1 MLDCI
6 SGGRLVAGVPL
17 GLGCD
22 ANISYGITPMDQRE
36 RWREAIDLML
46 KAWTA
51 KEFFAWNGKY
61 YQLPKVNLWPRPVQ
75 DPHPPLLVPGAASSS
90 TWDYC
95 HDRDLPYAY
104 LSYFGGKSAYN
115 VMDRFWER
123 AAAKGKDANP
133 YRASFLQLVGVAET
147 DRKAEEEYAKHVE
160 YFYHK
165 LLHQPTYQIAPPGYS
180 DYKSLLNV
188 LKAGKNLL
196 QFGDLSIELKPLK
209 AKDMIANEFV
219 VIGSPAT
226 VRDKL
231 EAMAKRLNVGHL
243 MVVLQFGS
251 MPHHVANK
259 NIELFGREVLPH
271 LQKIWEDQAF
281 ENALVAEEAAQPP
294 GQTARDGDGLTARPP
309 IAARSARRAA
319 RSHPSHSLGCES
331 WLTGHQDDPDQALQL
346 RGKGEDRRQRSAAGL
361 SASGGG
367 PIWDRFRRGPYRAL
381 HGLCAAS
388 SRHRRNAREFDLF
401 GREPLG
407 SGADLRR
414 DFRRAWSA
422 FGAGDRHLVRRHDG
436 VRARR
441 APARADQQ
449 DGAA

>member
-1 MLDCI
+1 MKLTMFHFMPYRDLPEAFPPKDMASVWVDAPWWEYGDADKVTDVYNWSIDELMLAAKLGFDGVGTNEHHQNPYGFMCNPNLFGAILAKMTRDQGLDGCAIVQLGATVAATSPPIRIAEEYAVLDCL
-6 SGGRLVAGVPL
+6 SGGRLIAGVPL

-95 HDRDLPYAY
+95 HDRNLPYAY

-123 AAAKGKDANP
+123 AAAKGRDANP

-147 DRKAEEEYAKHVE
+147 DRQAEEEYARHIE

-188 LKAGKNLL
+188 LKQGKNLL

-209 AKDMIANEFV
+209 AKDMIEREFV
-219 VIGSPAT
+219 VVGSPAT
-226 VRDKL
+226 VRQKL

-243 MVVLQFGS
+243 MTVLQFGS
-251 MPHHVANK
+251 MSHAQAK
-259 NIELFGREVLPH
+259 RNIELFGREVLPH
-271 LQKIWEDQAF
+271 LQKLWEDKEWQNHWWPKRLRKRPVR
-281 ENALVAEEAAQPP
+281 EREMV
-294 GQTARDGDGLTARPP
+294 TA
-309 IAARSARRAA
+309 
-319 RSHPSHSLGCES
+319 
-331 WLTGHQDDPDQALQL
+331 
-346 RGKGEDRRQRSAAGL
+346 
-361 SASGGG
+361 
-367 PIWDRFRRGPYRAL
+367 
-381 HGLCAAS
+381 
-388 SRHRRNAREFDLF
+388 
-401 GREPLG
+401 
-407 SGADLRR
+407 
-414 DFRRAWSA
+414 
-422 FGAGDRHLVRRHDG
+422 
-436 VRARR
+436 
-441 APARADQQ
+441 
-449 DGAA
+449 

>member
-1 MLDCI
+1 MKVTSFHFMPYRDLPDDFPKGLDSAWVDAPWWEYGDANKVSDFYNWSIDELMLAARLGFDGIGTNEHHQNPYGFMCNPNLFGAILAKMTRDQGLDDVALVQMGATLAATSPPIRIAEEYAVLDCI

-22 ANISYGITPMDQRE
+22 ANISYGVTPMEQRE

-61 YQLPKVNLWPRPVQ
+61 YQLPKVNLWPRPMQ

-95 HDRDLPYAY
+95 HDRNLPYAY

-123 AAAKGKDANP
+123 AAAKGRDANP

-147 DRKAEEEYAKHVE
+147 DRRAEEEYAKHVE

-188 LKAGKNLL
+188 LKSGKNFL

-231 EAMAKRLNVGHL
+231 EAMARRLNVGHL
-243 MVVLQFGS
+243 MVVMQFGS
-251 MPHHVANK
+251 MPHALANK

-271 LQKIWEDQAF
+271 LQRIWEDTAF
-281 ENALVAEEAAQPP
+281 ENAWWPKKLRNRAVRPREMA
-294 GQTARDGDGLTARPP
+294 TA
-309 IAARSARRAA
+309 
-319 RSHPSHSLGCES
+319 
-331 WLTGHQDDPDQALQL
+331 
-346 RGKGEDRRQRSAAGL
+346 
-361 SASGGG
+361 
-367 PIWDRFRRGPYRAL
+367 
-381 HGLCAAS
+381 
-388 SRHRRNAREFDLF
+388 
-401 GREPLG
+401 
-407 SGADLRR
+407 
-414 DFRRAWSA
+414 
-422 FGAGDRHLVRRHDG
+422 
-436 VRARR
+436 
-441 APARADQQ
+441 
-449 DGAA
+449 